1 MIYTKIHNHVTEV
14 MLFSLLICGSRIAV
28 CRNPQPCDGGY
39 AIFIVNLFDS
49 RLAYIPVSST
59 MHVTLLYVYNK
70 LHEVGSRMCKR
81 IIMLAVELVYA

>member
-28 CRNPQPCDGGY
+28 CQNPQPCDGGY

-49 RLAYIPVSST
+49 RLATYQ
-59 MHVTLLYVYNK
+59 
-70 LHEVGSRMCKR
+70 
-81 IIMLAVELVYA
+81 